1 MEKLHE
7 ITRAII
13 THEREEF
20 GTELSLSEIKE
31 LNNLVEEK
39 LDTCGYTYI
48 EPDCSTKYTYVV
60 LHKDEIDDLWSE
72 SLRDLFDDCY
82 AHDIPENLRK
92 YIDYESFIDDCKED
106 GRPNYF
112 NGYDGSTE
120 IETENYYIYYHNN
133 NYR

>member
-1 MEKLHE
+1 MIKLDE

-13 THEREEF
+13 EHESSEF
-20 GTELSLSEIKE
+20 GTEFSLSDIKS
-31 LNNLVEEK
+31 LDLKVDAN
-39 LDTCGYTYI
+39 LDTTWYTYI
-48 EPDCSTKYTYVV
+48 EPDCSTKYTYVA
-60 LHKDEIDDLWSE
+60 LHKDEIDDIWSE
-72 SLRDLFDDCY
+72 SLRDLFDECY

-106 GRPNYF
+106 GRPHHF

-120 IETENYYIYYHNN
+120 IETDNYYIYYHNN